1 MVFQYQKGKQTMRER
16 PSSYRDKKT
25 VVQLAQR
32 EKMKK
37 AQQLYRIV
45 KDVVKG
51 CFEFKK
57 PNQRDCDSFMSA
69 NILDFGTMAQGTLST
84 LSCRFEEGH
93 AVCDI
98 IPDDWKEGD
107 VLRFVSV
114 EGEKVNSIDKIVA
127 LTLLVNVEMIEENL
141 VSTAVFIYNAT
152 VFSPVFYSKKAS
164 QLHSKSAVPPLFL
177 RCSSVPKSVVLRTK
191 VGVSPLKCPK

>member
-1 MVFQYQKGKQTMRER
+1 
-16 PSSYRDKKT
+16 
-25 VVQLAQR
+25 
-32 EKMKK
+32 MKK

-57 PNQRDCDSFMSA
+57 PSQRDCDSFMSA
-69 NILDFGTMAQGTLST
+69 NILDFGTMAQGTLPT

-114 EGEKVNSIDKIVA
+114 EGEKVNSIDKII
-127 LTLLVNVEMIEENL
+127 LYDI
-141 VSTAVFIYNAT
+141 
-152 VFSPVFYSKKAS
+152 
-164 QLHSKSAVPPLFL
+164 
-177 RCSSVPKSVVLRTK
+177 
-191 VGVSPLKCPK
+191 

>member
-1 MVFQYQKGKQTMRER
+1 MAILKSNGTLSGRIGNMVFQYQKGKQTMRER

-32 EKMKK
+32 EKMRK

-69 NILDFGTMAQGTLST
+69 NILDFGTMAQGTLPT

-114 EGEKVNSIDKIVA
+114 EGEKVNSIDKAMKQPLPPTISQEVVGDGLYCWIHIRQGRKYA
-127 LTLLVNVEMIEENL
+127 H
-141 VSTAVFIYNAT
+141 VSTQKLCKNTAT
-152 VFSPVFYSKKAS
+152 GTP
-164 QLHSKSAVPPLFL
+164 
-177 RCSSVPKSVVLRTK
+177 
-191 VGVSPLKCPK
+191 